1 MTSDADVNREII
13 TDLSLP
19 DLTQDSSAIAVLVG
33 SAEFKRMHGE
43 PDFTAL

>member
-13 TDLSLP
+13 TELSLP
-19 DLTQDSSAIAVLVG
+19 DLTQGSSAIAVLAS
-33 SAEFKRMHGE
+33 SAELKRMHGE